1 MKLDSLKKFVSLRES
16 LQKEKSSL
24 EQRLAQI
31 DAALGVSSS
40 VAAASARSAKAP
52 KIARKA
58 KASGKAT
65 RVKGARGGNAMSL
78 RDAVLKATSEK
89 PLTKEEILKAV
100 DKLGYKF
107 NTKNPL
113 ASVNVVLYSKKQ
125 FKQADGKFSPAK

>member
-16 LQKEKSSL
+16 LQKEKAVL
-24 EQRLAQI
+24 EQRLAEI
-31 DAALGVSSS
+31 NAALGVDASS
-40 VAAASARSAKAP
+40 VAAPSPAARKKKAKGAATKAP
-52 KIARKA
+52 RA
-58 KASGKAT
+58 
-65 RVKGARGGNAMSL
+65 KGARGGNTMSL

-89 PLTKEEILKAV
+89 PLTKQEILKAV

-125 FKQADGKFSPAK
+125 FKQVDGKFSPAK